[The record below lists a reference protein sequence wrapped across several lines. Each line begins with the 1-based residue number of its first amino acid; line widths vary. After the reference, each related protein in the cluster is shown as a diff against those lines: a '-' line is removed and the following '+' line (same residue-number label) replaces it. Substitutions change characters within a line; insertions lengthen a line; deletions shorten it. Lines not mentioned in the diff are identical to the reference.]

1 MKAIGIKDGV
11 YWVGALNP
19 DLRIFDVIME
29 TKHGSTYNSY
39 LVKGENKI
47 ALFEVVKVGF
57 ENQLL
62 ERISSVVDPA
72 EIDYLIFDHTEPD
85 HSGSIGEILKKMPKA
100 QVLGS
105 RAAITFLSQILN
117 TEFNHRVM
125 NDGDELDLGNKTL
138 RFFSTPFLHWPDTM
152 MTYIPEDKILLSCD
166 AFGSHYSHEEM
177 FNDLA
182 GDFSEEFKVYYDAL
196 VYPFSNYVLE
206 AAAKLKDLEVD
217 IICPS
222 HGPML
227 RQDPWSYVNTYVKW
241 STKEIYRGPK
251 KVAVIYT
258 SNYGY
263 TGTLAKQ
270 IAAGLAEENVQAEV
284 MDILDYSTAEL
295 HKKIDMADGLIIG
308 SPTFNRDAI
317 PPVWELLAEV
327 SAIVNKNKPAAA
339 FGSFGWSGE
348 AVKFIEQ
355 RLQQLQFKIAQ
366 PGLRVNFAPSASN
379 LEDALNFGRTFAA
392 ALVGKQS

>member
-1 MKAIGIKDGV
+1 MKAIQIKDGV

-29 TKHGSTYNSY
+29 TKNGTTYNSY

-47 ALFEVVKVGF
+47 TLFEVVKAGF

-62 ERISSVVDPA
+62 ERISSVVEPA
-72 EIDYLIFDHTEPD
+72 AIDYIIFDHTEPD
-85 HSGSIGEILKKMPKA
+85 HSGAIGEVLKKMPKA

-117 TEFNHRVM
+117 TEFNHRVIKH
-125 NDGDELDLGNKTL
+125 GDELDLGDKTL

-152 MTYIPEDKILLSCD
+152 MTYLPEDKILFSCD
-166 AFGSHYSHEEM
+166 AFGSHYSREEM

-182 GDFSEEFKVYYDAL
+182 GDFSEEFKVYYNAL

-206 AAAKLKDLEVD
+206 AADKLKDLEID

-222 HGPML
+222 HGPIL
-227 RQDPWSYVNTYVKW
+227 RQDPWSYVTTYVKW
-241 STKEIYRGPK
+241 STREMPRGPK

-258 SNYGY
+258 SNYGF
-263 TGTLAKQ
+263 TGRLARE
-270 IAAGLAEENVQAEV
+270 IAAGLAEGDVQAEV
-284 MDILDYSTAEL
+284 MDILDHSKADL
-295 HKKIDMADGLIIG
+295 RKKIDLADGLLLG

-327 SAIVNKNKPAAA
+327 SAIVNKDKPAAA
-339 FGSFGWSGE
+339 FGSYGWSGE

-366 PGLRVNFAPSASN
+366 PGLRVNFVPSAVN
-379 LEDALNFGRTFAA
+379 LEEARAFGRTFAA
-392 ALVGKQS
+392 ALVNKKF